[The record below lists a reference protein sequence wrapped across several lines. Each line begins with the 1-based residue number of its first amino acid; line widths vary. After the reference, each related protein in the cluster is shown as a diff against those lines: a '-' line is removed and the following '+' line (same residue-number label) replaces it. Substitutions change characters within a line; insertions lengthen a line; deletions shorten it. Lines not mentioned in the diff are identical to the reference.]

1 MDEIMENQALE
12 DQEVPENGGQ
22 GEAVDPQSEQVDEGA
37 AGQGEGASQEEPGD
51 AGREDQQ
58 PPQSHQDN
66 AAARAARIRA
76 EQETTARLQKQFDE
90 EVAAFGIPNPYTGK
104 PFGSFQ
110 EFKAYGEQFRR
121 EKLEAEAKKQGKTV
135 EELQEEQ
142 ETKSWAA
149 RKRREEKEQREAMAA
164 LERQKAFLRADLET
178 FLQKF
183 PGVDPGKLEQNAK
196 FKKFAGKRLYK
207 EPLSE
212 LYADFCDLVSDAER
226 AAVAKAT
233 GKAARSTGGGQ
244 GGGMD
249 MLTPEQREALEEWNK
264 ARPEKK
270 MTAKQFLEM

>member
-12 DQEVPENGGQ
+12 DQEIPEDGGQ
-22 GEAVDPQSEQVDEGA
+22 GGAVAPQEQEVDTGA
-37 AGQGEGASQEEPGD
+37 EGQGEGVPQEEPG
-51 AGREDQQ
+51 AANREGQKQ
-58 PPQSHQDN
+58 PQGHEDN
-66 AAARAARIRA
+66 AAAKAARIRA

-90 EVAAFGIPNPYTGK
+90 QIAGLGVPNPYTGK
-104 PFGSFQ
+104 PFKSFK
-110 EFKAYGEQFRR
+110 EFKEYGEQDRR
-121 EKLEAEAKKQGKTV
+121 EKLEAEAKKQGKSV
-135 EELQEEQ
+135 EELQEEE

-164 LERQKAFLRADLET
+164 LEQQKAFLRADLET
-178 FLQKF
+178 FLQKY
-183 PGVDPGKLEQNAK
+183 PGVDPGKLEANPK
-196 FKKFAGKRLYK
+196 FRRFAGKRLYK

-249 MLTPEQREALEEWNK
+249 MLTPTQRAELEEWN
-264 ARPEKK
+264 RDNPDMK
-270 MTAKQFLEM
+270 MTAKEFLDM